1 MNEIPLPILSIL
13 LIILLLI
20 SAFFSA
26 SETGVM
32 TINRYRLKHL
42 AKTSHAARRVQKLL
56 ERPDRLL
63 GAILLGNNFANI
75 TAAAIASVMAI
86 RVWGD
91 YGVLIASFLLTV
103 VILIFAEVSPKTLA
117 AIYPEKIA
125 FPASFILSAILR
137 LSYPLVWVI
146 NALSNSLLLLIGI
159 KIEKQKHLS
168 ISREELRTVVHEAAG
183 RIPSQHRSMLLG
195 ILDLEQVSIEDIMIP
210 RNEIIGIDINN
221 EWEAIKSQ
229 LASTQHTF
237 LPVYED
243 DLNDMIGILH
253 IKDAIHIFAQHAG
266 TKEQLRNILMDVYF
280 VPEGTSLATQLLNF
294 KNNKKRFA
302 LVVDEY
308 GDLQGLITLEDI
320 FEEIVGEYT
329 TDMVS
334 ETQAF
339 IHPQQDGSL
348 LIDGSTALRDLNP
361 MLGLDLPMSGA
372 KTLSG
377 LIIEYLEMIPEIGT
391 CCKVN
396 QIPMEIIQVQ
406 DNKIKTVKILSN
418 FTFPTDNSL

>member
-1 MNEIPLPILSIL
+1 MNDIPLSIL
-13 LIILLLI
+13 SLLLLILLLL

-26 SETGVM
+26 AETGMM

-42 AKTSHAARRVQKLL
+42 AKTSRAAKRVQKLL

-86 RVWGD
+86 RIWGD

-125 FPASFILSAILR
+125 FRASLVLSAILR
-137 LSYPLVWVI
+137 LLYPLVWVI
-146 NALSNSLLLLIGI
+146 NALSNGLLLLIGI

-195 ILDLEQVSIEDIMIP
+195 ILDLEQITIEDIMIP

-237 LPVYED
+237 LPVYEG
-243 DLNDMIGILH
+243 DLNDMIGVLH
-253 IKDAIHIFAQHAG
+253 VKHAVHIFAQHTG
-266 TKEQLRNILMDVYF
+266 TKEQLRKILMDVYF

-294 KNNKKRFA
+294 KTNKKRFA

-320 FEEIVGEYT
+320 FEEIVGEFT
-329 TDMVS
+329 TDMVAD
-334 ETQAF
+334 TQAF
-339 IHPQQDGSL
+339 IHPQQDGSV

-361 MLGLDLPMSGA
+361 MLGLDLPTDSA

-377 LIIEYLEMIPEIGT
+377 LIIEYLETIPESGT
-391 CCKVN
+391 CCKIN
-396 QIPMEIIQVQ
+396 KIPMEIIQVQ
-406 DNKIKTVKILSN
+406 DNKIKTVKIISK
-418 FTFPTDNSL
+418 FSLPKEP